1 MNLTRNLKR
10 YMTGEDVRWVKDYL
24 FVMGYYDN
32 GVTKITNSRYGNDT
46 YKAVKAFQKANGL
59 TVDGIYGKKSHAK
72 LLVLINK
79 ADHVTEYV
87 TAKDYPR
94 ISETARKAINTA
106 LNAVTKDRREFVLE
120 ALKYATDA
128 SIAETF
134 EYPSSLYIR
143 GGNLYNTD
151 GKVNT
156 ITEKYL
162 TNTYAKKYTS
172 YCTSGRLDMMK
183 KAVKENPEIT
193 GADCSGGIVG
203 LLRHFGYVKSTFDTT
218 ANNFLGNNNSAAIQ
232 KTDLTA
238 GDFVGKSGH
247 ICLYVGGGYMVE
259 WAGGAYGCQ
268 LTEVSNRRCWDFVKK
283 KSVKMAACTKYRK
296 PKFYSA
302 EKGGASCGN
311 G

>member
-1 MNLTRNLKR
+1 MKKMKLTRNLKR
-10 YMTGEDVRWVKDYL
+10 YMTGDDVRWVKDYL
-24 FVMGYYDN
+24 FVMGCYDS

-59 TVDGIYGKKSHAK
+59 TVDGIYGQKSHAK
-72 LLVLINK
+72 LLAIINK
-79 ADHVTEYV
+79 KDDVKEYV
-87 TAKDYPR
+87 SAASYSR

-106 LNAVTKDRREFVLE
+106 LSAVTKDRREFVLE

-128 SIAETF
+128 SIAATF

-151 GKVNT
+151 GKVNV

-162 TNTYAKKYTS
+162 VNTYAKKYAS
-172 YCTSGRLDMMK
+172 YCTSGRLEMMK
-183 KAVKENPEIT
+183 KTVKANPNIT

-203 LLRHFGYVKSTFDTT
+203 FLRYFGHVKSTFDTT
-218 ANNFLGNNNSAAIQ
+218 ANNFLGNSYSTAIK
-232 KTDLTA
+232 KTELTA

-247 ICLYVGGGYMVE
+247 ICLYAGGGYMIE

-283 KSVKMAACTKYRK
+283 KIVKMASCTKYRV
-296 PKFYSA
+296 PKWFA
-302 EKGGASCGN
+302 
-311 G
+311 